1 MPILY
6 WNRLVSVFQT
16 LFLRFWDFDLF
27 LGKFLPQ
34 LLCSL
39 LSEGSMMWESF
50 VAQLN
55 RVQGRVMFIDALKVR
70 VTDVGRGRLGDLK
83 RHRYPDVIH
92 FVNVMYIE
100 RFSMTTPQ
108 SITCEV
114 FVGEPSILPGH
125 DVEAGYFHGG
135 DEEQRPL
142 EPNSHCLRRLRQ

>member
-6 WNRLVSVFQT
+6 WNRLVILFKT

-27 LGKFLPQ
+27 LGKFLSQ

-70 VTDVGRGRLGDLK
+70 VTDVGRGRLRDLK
-83 RHRYPDVIH
+83 SHRYPDETIRV
-92 FVNVMYIE
+92 VMNIVY
-100 RFSMTTPQ
+100 
-108 SITCEV
+108 
-114 FVGEPSILPGH
+114 
-125 DVEAGYFHGG
+125 
-135 DEEQRPL
+135 
-142 EPNSHCLRRLRQ
+142 